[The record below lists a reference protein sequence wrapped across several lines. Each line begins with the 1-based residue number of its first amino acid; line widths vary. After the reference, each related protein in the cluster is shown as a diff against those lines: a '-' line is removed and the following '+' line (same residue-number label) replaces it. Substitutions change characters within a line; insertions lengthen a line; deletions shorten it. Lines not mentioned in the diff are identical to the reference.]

1 MKIPWTFIQLLLAGS
16 IMASNVNY
24 CTIENASTFETTSF
38 NRTIIK
44 DRLSTMEG
52 IVTPKYNPE
61 VEAYL
66 RSYLTYG
73 YKDSERLLGRSVLYF
88 PIFEHYLQLYG
99 LPDELK
105 YLPLIESSLRP
116 YAVSTAGAVGLWQFM
131 SPTARQYGLRIDRNV
146 DERRDPYKATE
157 AAVRYLAKLYDRF
170 GSWELALA
178 AYNCGGGRVNKAIRY
193 AGSKDFWKVRA
204 FLPRETRNYIPRFIA
219 ANYLANFYDLHDI
232 LPNFP
237 AFELQWTRTMKVY
250 EFVTFKEI
258 IKVTG
263 VKHAF
268 LAELNPSY
276 RNGFLPKNPNGN
288 FLILPEMAMALFKS
302 HLEDK
307 YASDKNFAAPYAQRD
322 YSKSN
327 YVVLSGDTIEKL
339 ARLYNCSI
347 QEIVN
352 WNRLKSEELFYRQE
366 LVLYHLQ
373 TKPVFAAR
381 A

>member
-1 MKIPWTFIQLLLAGS
+1 MLLAGS
-16 IMASNVNY
+16 IMASTTNY
-24 CTIENASTFETTSF
+24 CTNENATTYEAMMRYE
-38 NRTIIK
+38 RTVIK

-52 IVTPKYNPE
+52 IVTPKYTTE

-88 PIFEHYLQLYG
+88 PIFEHYLQRYG

-157 AAVRYLAKLYDRF
+157 AAVKYLASLYKRF

-178 AYNCGGGRVNKAIRY
+178 AYNCGGGRVSKAIRY
-193 AGSKDFWKVRA
+193 AGSKNYWKVRPY
-204 FLPRETRNYIPRFIA
+204 LPRETRNYIPRFIA
-219 ANYLANFYDLHDI
+219 ANYLANYYELHDI

-250 EFVTFKEI
+250 EYVSFKEI
-258 IKVTG
+258 INVTG
-263 VKHAF
+263 VNQAF
-268 LAELNPSY
+268 LSELNPSY
-276 RNGFLPKNPNGN
+276 RNGFIPKNVNGN
-288 FLILPEMAMALFKS
+288 FLILPEMAMVLFKS
-302 HLEDK
+302 HLDEK
-307 YASDKNFAAPYAQRD
+307 YPRKHSLALNISLKD

-327 YVVLSGDTIEKL
+327 YVVLAGDSIEKL

-347 QEIVN
+347 QEIIN
-352 WNRLKSEELFYRQE
+352 WNHLRSGELFYRQE
-366 LVLYHLQ
+366 LVLYHL
-373 TKPVFAAR
+373 KMKSAYPAR

>member
-1 MKIPWTFIQLLLAGS
+1 
-16 IMASNVNY
+16 MASNSTY
-24 CTIENASTFETTSF
+24 CTTENATTYETLAF
-38 NRTIIK
+38 QRTLIK
-44 DRLSTMEG
+44 DRLANMEG
-52 IVTPKYNPE
+52 IVTPKYTTE

-73 YKDSERLLGRSVLYF
+73 YRDSERLLGRSVLYF
-88 PIFEHYLQLYG
+88 PIFEHYLQIYG

-157 AAVRYLAKLYDRF
+157 AAVKFLASLYERF

-193 AGSKDFWKVRA
+193 AGGSKNYWKVRQ

-219 ANYLANFYDLHDI
+219 ASYLANFHELHDI
-232 LPNFP
+232 FP
-237 AFELQWTRTMKVY
+237 QYPDFELQWTRTMKVY
-250 EFVTFKEI
+250 DYVTFREI
-258 IKVTG
+258 VKVTG
-263 VKHAF
+263 IKRTF
-268 LAELNPSY
+268 LEALNPSY
-276 RNGFLPKNPNGN
+276 HRGFLPKNPKGN
-288 FLILPEMAMALFKS
+288 FLILPVVAMAQFKA
-302 HLEDK
+302 HLEQK
-307 YASDKNFAAPYAQRD
+307 LPTKHSGFATQVGEFRPNQ
-322 YSKSN
+322 SQ

-339 ARLYNCSI
+339 AKLYNCSVEDI
-347 QEIVN
+347 KI
-352 WNRLKSEELFYRQE
+352 WNGLKSSELFYRQE
-366 LVLYHLQ
+366 LVLYHLNIQ
-373 TKPVFAAR
+373 QRSPAR